1 MVPSYIGWTIAA
13 ILWGLVVPLGFTLLG
28 VPALLGA
35 LITIV
40 WVGLRAPKH
49 RILGTIICFSV
60 GVIAGLATLPVLIV
74 R

>member
-28 VPALLGA
+28 GPVLLAA
-35 LITIV
+35 LITIA
-40 WVGLRAPKH
+40 WLGLRAPKH
-49 RILGTIICFSV
+49 RMLGTILCFSV
-60 GVIAGLATLPVLIV
+60 GVIAGLATLPVLII